1 MKITSRRLSIPP
13 YVSCSWDQVS
23 SLHVEELDD
32 RRDLV
37 VFMTSGARVTI
48 PHLSETLI
56 DMIFTAHGEFLDQGS
71 APAFEMGN
79 IQIEGTLPPG
89 LIPLSGN
96 LLGGGVA
103 DLMQH
108 NSSHKDMPD
117 LSSEILEKVI
127 GMIKVIAPD
136 EVGNLS
142 PSEPHCNCIHCQ
154 VSRSASTESI
164 EEVADE
170 IVSEDD
176 LTFKDWDV
184 TSEGENLFL
193 VRHPID
199 ANEEYHVFLGNPIG
213 CTCGSKQCEHIA
225 AALRT

>member
-32 RRDLV
+32 RRDLI

-56 DMIFTAHGEFLDQGS
+56 DMIFTAHGEFLDQG
-71 APAFEMGN
+71 ATPDFESN
-79 IQIEGTLPPG
+79 TIQIEGALPPG

-96 LLGGGVA
+96 ILNGGIA

-108 NSSHKDMPD
+108 NPAHKDMPN
-117 LSSEILEKVI
+117 LSAEVLGKVV
-127 GMIKVIAPD
+127 GMIKIIAPD
-136 EVGNLS
+136 DFGNLS

-154 VSRSASTESI
+154 VSRSASSQDAEDVSD
-164 EEVADE
+164 EVISDA
-170 IVSEDD
+170 D

-184 TSEGENLFL
+184 TPEGENLYA
-193 VRHPID
+193 VRHPIEL
-199 ANEEYHVFLGNPIG
+199 NEEYHVFLGDPIG